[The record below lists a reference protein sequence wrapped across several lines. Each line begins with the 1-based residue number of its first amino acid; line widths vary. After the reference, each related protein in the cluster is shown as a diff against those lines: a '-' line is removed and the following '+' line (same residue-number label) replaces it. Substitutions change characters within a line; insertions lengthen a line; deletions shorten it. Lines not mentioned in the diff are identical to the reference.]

1 MAASDVSEVHLQFEV
16 AGRNQAE
23 QVAAT
28 IRERLGGLDESGA
41 PAVRVEEPRVGLGE
55 AVVVISA
62 VVTIARH
69 GADLINA
76 VRSIVQATTGLVRDL
91 RDLKN
96 AFVEVGGRRIAVD
109 QLVSEEDMKAAP
121 RKAKPE
127 R

>member
-1 MAASDVSEVHLQFEV
+1 MATSDVSEVHLQFEV
-16 AGRNQAE
+16 TGKDQAE

-28 IRERLGGLDESGA
+28 IRERLGGLDESGV
-41 PAVRVEEPRVGLGE
+41 PQVRVEEPRVGLGE
-55 AVVVISA
+55 ALVIISA
-62 VVTIARH
+62 VVTIAGQ

-96 AFVEVGGRRIAVD
+96 AFVEVGTKRIPVD
-109 QLVSEEDMKAAP
+109 QLVSEEDMKAAS
-121 RKAKPE
+121 REAKPE